1 MFCDF
6 INNIKKTSQ
15 LNEKCTNT
23 GFVCWEIQEIGRRLY
38 YWKPKKKNKSCN
50 FRLYMIMNTFL
61 KFQNNW
67 FTSMAI
73 FGNHY

>member
-38 YWKPKKKNKSCN
+38 YWKPKKKIKVTI
-50 FRLYMIMNTFL
+50 LD
-61 KFQNNW
+61 
-67 FTSMAI
+67 FTW
-73 FGNHY
+73 